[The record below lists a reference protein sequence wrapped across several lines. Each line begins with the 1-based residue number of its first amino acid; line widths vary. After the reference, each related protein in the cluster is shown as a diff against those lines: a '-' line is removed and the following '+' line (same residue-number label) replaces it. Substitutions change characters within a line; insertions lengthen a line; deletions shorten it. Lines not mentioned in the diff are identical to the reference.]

1 MNIKN
6 LCIHAEYTGF
16 FQLLFIRWPMVLP
29 PDWCMV
35 FRISAIWPAAS
46 DTWRPNSAEDIRM
59 APVRTADS

>member
-29 PDWCMV
+29 PD
-35 FRISAIWPAAS
+35 
-46 DTWRPNSAEDIRM
+46 
-59 APVRTADS
+59 